1 MQSAAAPANVS
12 KGQLW
17 TGRVLTTILFLF
29 LSMGVIM
36 IVTSPAKLAES
47 MQHYGYTVHAAKVI
61 CIVEFIIALLM
72 VIPRTAVFGAL
83 MLTAYLGGAVSTHVR
98 AGEPFILPIVFCTV
112 AWIAVMLR
120 EPRLRELLPIR
131 K

>member
-1 MQSAAAPANVS
+1 MQAGAATVS

-29 LSMGVIM
+29 LSIGVIM
-36 IVTSPAKLAES
+36 VVTSRTKLTES
-47 MQHYGYTVHAAKVI
+47 MNHYGYSEHAAVVI
-61 CIVEFIIALLM
+61 CFVEFAIALLI
-72 VIPRTAVFGAL
+72 VIPRTAIFGTL

-98 AGEPFILPIVFCTV
+98 AGEPFILPVAFCTV

-131 K
+131 R